1 MSAEFENFKQSLK
14 PDEQTCVQA
23 LHEAFLKQG
32 CQAEIKEAKS
42 GYTVSYINS
51 ARKTAAN
58 FVCRKT
64 GVKLRLYPESLDQ
77 YESFLNTLPEK
88 MKKEIR
94 KASVCKRLIDPT
106 DCNPRCQMGY
116 TFTLDGEQFQKCRY
130 MAFFLSVNDLS
141 TPYLLE
147 FLDHESQAHQ

>member
-1 MSAEFENFKQSLK
+1 MSIEFEDFKRSLK

-32 CQAEIKEAKS
+32 CHPEIKEAKS

-64 GVKLRLYPESLDQ
+64 GVKLRLYPEYLDQ
-77 YESFLNTLPEK
+77 YETFLNTLPEK

-94 KASVCKRLIDPT
+94 KASACKRLLDLT
-106 DCNPRCQMGY
+106 DCNPRCQTGY

-141 TPYLLE
+141 TPYLLQ
-147 FLDHESQAHQ
+147 FLDHESQAHP